1 MIIHFEDEHF
11 IIVQKQPKEPCQ
23 SDETGD
29 MDLCTD
35 LENFINTRDNNK
47 GKSKINLYVVHR
59 LDRPVGGIIAYAK
72 SKLAAD
78 RLTKLIKDRSFKKTY
93 LCVTCGEP
101 VEKSAILVHHLKKKA
116 GQISASPFIKIT
128 KALKRPD

>member
-23 SDETGD
+23 SDETGGD
-29 MDLCTD
+29 MDLCTA
-35 LENFINTRDNNK
+35 LENFINRRDNNK
-47 GKSKINLYVVHR
+47 GKSKLNLYVVHR

-78 RLTKLIKDRSFKKTY
+78 RLTKLVKDRSFKKNVS
-93 LCVTCGEP
+93 LCNVW
-101 VEKSAILVHHLKKKA
+101 
-116 GQISASPFIKIT
+116 
-128 KALKRPD
+128 

>member
-11 IIVQKQPKEPCQ
+11 IIVQKPPKVPCQ

-35 LENFINTRDNNK
+35 LESYINRRDGSN
-47 GKSKINLYVVHR
+47 INLYVVHR

-72 SKLAAD
+72 TKMAAD
-78 RLTKLIKDRSFKKTY
+78 KLTTLIKERSFKKTY
-93 LCVTCGEP
+93 LCVTP
-101 VEKSAILVHHLKKKA
+101 
-116 GQISASPFIKIT
+116 
-128 KALKRPD
+128 